1 MNTEKAIQLKKDY
14 ESKIQ
19 GLESEISNKSTQVQ
33 DLKRG
38 LEDIKIEKIAN
49 EELKMLA
56 LEVIDCCHFW
66 SLDFDSFNPYKVKI
80 QDTEGFP
87 CYILDYGREEK
98 SIVKYVR
105 FLQFLIGEGIK
116 LQSFKIDKKNLKE
129 QFEKI
134 AKILPIRE
142 YDEVECPK
150 CQRVDEPTG
159 RTIEQSSKDMWARG
173 WRIVGK
179 DFVCPDCA

>member
-1 MNTEKAIQLKKDY
+1 M
-14 ESKIQ
+14 
-19 GLESEISNKSTQVQ
+19 
-33 DLKRG
+33 
-38 LEDIKIEKIAN
+38 
-49 EELKMLA
+49 
-56 LEVIDCCHFW
+56 
-66 SLDFDSFNPYKVKI
+66 
-80 QDTEGFP
+80 
-87 CYILDYGREEK
+87 DYGKEEK

-105 FLQFLIGEGIK
+105 FLQFCIKEGIK

-134 AKILPIRE
+134 AKILPIRQ
-142 YDEVECPK
+142 YGEVECPR

-179 DFVCPDCA
+179 DFVCPNCA